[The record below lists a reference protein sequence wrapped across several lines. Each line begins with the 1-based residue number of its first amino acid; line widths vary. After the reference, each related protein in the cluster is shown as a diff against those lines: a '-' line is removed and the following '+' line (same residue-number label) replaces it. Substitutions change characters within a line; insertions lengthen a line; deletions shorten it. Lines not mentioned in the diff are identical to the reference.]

1 MTAAKTL
8 EWLQEKKNIIT
19 TRASRSG
26 TLLLSAAKY
35 ALSGNIKR
43 ATVAMKAF
51 NAASKANL
59 LGILASLALG
69 AGVAIYK
76 FATPHFRCG
85 KSR

>member
-1 MTAAKTL
+1 M
-8 EWLQEKKNIIT
+8 
-19 TRASRSG
+19 
-26 TLLLSAAKY
+26 LSAAKY

-76 FATPHFRCG
+76 FATRTSDAEKAVNSFLAQ
-85 KSR
+85 SE